1 MRAASMTAGSFLPA
15 TPVHLSALWVLFLF
29 KPGQDWH
36 GFLGHGTSVSVLGY
50 LGKWREFPPGKTL
63 EFLSQ
68 TFSRRGSK
76 LRRMDLQKFPL
87 WKKHS
92 IPHPLPRMT
101 ESQERP
107 PTSTSQHLIWV

>member
-1 MRAASMTAGSFLPA
+1 MCAASMTAGSFLPA
-15 TPVHLSALWVLFLF
+15 TPVHLSALWVLLLF

-36 GFLGHGTSVSVLGY
+36 GFLGHSTSVSVLGC

-76 LRRMDLQKFPL
+76 LRSMDLQKFPL
-87 WKKHS
+87 WKS
-92 IPHPLPRMT
+92 T
-101 ESQERP
+101 AS
-107 PTSTSQHLIWV
+107 PTHFPE